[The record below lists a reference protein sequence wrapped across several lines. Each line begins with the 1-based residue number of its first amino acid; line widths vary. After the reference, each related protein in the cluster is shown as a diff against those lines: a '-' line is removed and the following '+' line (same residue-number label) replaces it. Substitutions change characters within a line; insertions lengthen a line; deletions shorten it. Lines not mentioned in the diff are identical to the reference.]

1 VDTGPGDAGSRQ
13 ATLAPEGALMAELH
27 DLAPTELRPGEDR
40 VTRFIA
46 ELEAVS
52 GTVSRAGRDGLAD
65 AVRSALESVGA
76 HRVALTA
83 DLGGGRAEVA
93 AALREAGFDVAMY
106 EDVAPDRSTAR
117 NLDATV
123 TGCIAAVAATGSIL
137 TGGASGR
144 AGALIAPTHVCV
156 VEETRILDGL
166 LATLRLAATTGA
178 SAMALQSGPS
188 RTADIEKTLI
198 LGMHGPKHVHCVVL
212 DGELG

>member
-1 VDTGPGDAGSRQ
+1 
-13 ATLAPEGALMAELH
+13 MAELH

-40 VTRFIA
+40 VTRFIS

-52 GTVSRAGRDGLAD
+52 GTAARSAPDGLAEAVLAALRSVD
-65 AVRSALESVGA
+65 AT
-76 HRVALTA
+76 RVALAA
-83 DLGGGRAEVA
+83 DLAGAREAIA
-93 AALREAGFDVAMY
+93 AHLREAGLEVAMY
-106 EDVAPDRSTAR
+106 EDVAPDRSVSR

-156 VEETRILDGL
+156 VEEGRILDGL
-166 LATLRLAATTGA
+166 LATLRLAATQGA

-198 LGMHGPKHVHCVVL
+198 LGMHGPKHVHCVLL
-212 DGELG
+212 DGTLG

>member
-1 VDTGPGDAGSRQ
+1 
-13 ATLAPEGALMAELH
+13 MAELY
-27 DLAPTELRPGEDR
+27 DLAPTEMRPGEDP

-52 GTVSRAGRDGLAD
+52 GTASRVGRDGLVAD
-65 AVRSALESVGA
+65 VLAALAKVEA
-76 HRVALTA
+76 QRVALAA
-83 DLGGGRAEVA
+83 DLGGARDELA
-93 AALREAGFDVAMY
+93 AALRDAGLEVSMY
-106 EDVAPDRSTAR
+106 EDVAPDRATSR

-156 VEETRILDGL
+156 VEEPRILDGL
-166 LATLRLAATTGA
+166 LATLRLAATLGA
-178 SAMALQSGPS
+178 SGMALQSGPS

-198 LGMHGPKHVHCVVL
+198 LGMHGPKYVHCTVL
-212 DGELG
+212 DGSLG